1 VHSTPTND
9 GKLMQTATKSTL
21 LELHNLA
28 PEPAEEW
35 ARLLN
40 FVGLNHQDKRAMAG
54 TVEVLMRR
62 ASELVVDT
70 YNYLLSVPET
80 AAILGWESGADEAHL
95 EERRR
100 FFTIWL
106 ARVIGMDTSDEF
118 AYYLFRAGKFHAGH
132 GPRQI
137 HTPTAYV
144 TTSIGLVGATFARYM
159 QEANLSGDVVAPAL
173 AGWNK
178 YLSVQLQIMHLGY
191 QIAQEYE
198 KGDFTIPISL
208 FGRMRAVVGK
218 REVIVHAN
226 EGRTVADVLRQFFNY
241 HPTARTFA
249 LERVWHS
256 HEKRNSDWVEVNPSY
271 IPRPRGWR
279 ILLNGRDVT
288 YAGGLCMPVQ
298 KRDSI
303 SIFPPGR

>member
-1 VHSTPTND
+1 
-9 GKLMQTATKSTL
+9 MQTDTKTTP

-35 ARLLN
+35 QRLLS
-40 FVGLNHQDKRAMAG
+40 FIGLNAQDKLAMSR

-62 ASELVVDT
+62 APELVVDT

-80 AAILGWESGADEAHL
+80 AAILGWESGADEKHL

-100 FFTIWL
+100 FFMVWL

-137 HTPTAYV
+137 HTPTAYI
-144 TTSIGLVGATFARYM
+144 TTSIGLVGATFARFM
-159 QEANLSGDVVAPAL
+159 LEANIAGDVAAPAL
-173 AGWNK
+173 AGWQK
-178 YLSVQLQIMHLGY
+178 YLSVQLQMMYLGY
-191 QIAQEYE
+191 ELARDYDD
-198 KGDFTIPISL
+198 GDVAVPISL
-208 FGRMRAVVGK
+208 FGRMRSMVGQAQ
-218 REVIVHAN
+218 VTVHVNDGESVEA
-226 EGRTVADVLRQFFNY
+226 VLRKFFNY
-241 HPTARTFA
+241 HPHARTFA

-256 HEKRNSDWVEVNPSY
+256 HEKRDSNWVELNPSY
-271 IPRPRGWR
+271 VPRPRGWR
-279 ILLNGRDVT
+279 ILLNGRNVT
-288 YAGGLCMPVQ
+288 YGGGLDMPVHQ
-298 KRDSI
+298 EDTL

>member
-1 VHSTPTND
+1 
-9 GKLMQTATKSTL
+9 MQTVTKTST

-35 ARLLN
+35 ARLLS
-40 FVGLNHQDKRAMAG
+40 FVGLNDQDKRAMSA
-54 TVEVLMRR
+54 TVEALMRR

-100 FFTIWL
+100 FFTVWL

-132 GPRQI
+132 GPRRI
-137 HTPTAYV
+137 HTPTAYI

-159 QEANLSGDVVAPAL
+159 QEANLPGNIVAPAL

-178 YLSVQLQIMHLGY
+178 YLSVQLQIMHFGY

-198 KGDFTIPISL
+198 KGDFAIPISL
-208 FGRMRAVVGK
+208 FGRMRTVVGK
-218 REVIVHAN
+218 REVIAYADN
-226 EGRTVADVLRQFFNY
+226 RNTVEDVLRKFFNY
-241 HPTARTFA
+241 HPKARTFA

-256 HEKRNSDWVEVNPSY
+256 HEKRDSDWVEVNPSY

-279 ILLNGRDVT
+279 ILLNGRNVI
-288 YAGGLCMPVQ
+288 YAGGLDMLVQ
-298 KRDSI
+298 QRDTI